1 MAQLNGKTAVVT
13 GGSRGIGAATAKR
26 LAAEGAAVA
35 VVYARSAEA
44 ANGVVEAIAGAGGRA
59 LAVQADLAQT
69 RNGEAAKLFDA
80 VTEQLDDRVDVL
92 VNNAG
97 VFATSPVNEAA
108 DDHLAQQLSVN
119 VEAVWAVTRAAIR
132 RMGEGGRIINIG
144 SALGDRLPFPGG
156 SAYAASKAAAQML
169 AKGWARDLGSRGIT
183 VNTVQPGPV
192 DTEMNPADPERNPT
206 ADYQKQ
212 LTALGRYGRP
222 EEIAAA
228 VAFLASPD
236 AAFITGAVLNVDGGF
251 AV

>member
-80 VTEQLDDRVDVL
+80 VTEQLGDRVDVL

-119 VEAVWAVTRAAIR
+119 VEAVWAVTREALR
-132 RMGEGGRIINIG
+132 RMDEGGRIINIG

>member
-44 ANGVVEAIAGAGGRA
+44 ANGVVDAIAGAGGRA

-80 VTEQLDDRVDVL
+80 VTEQLGDRVDVL